1 MRYLYTLLFTLLV
14 PLYLLR
20 IYWRGFRAPAYRE
33 RWHERF
39 GLFDDPP
46 RRCGIWVHAVSVG
59 EVLAISRL
67 VQQLL
72 TQHPE
77 LPILITTATPT
88 GAERVR
94 ALFGDEV
101 EHRYAPIDLPWVVR
115 RFLRAYRPRLLILV
129 ETEIWPNLI
138 HHAKQAEVPTLL
150 ANARLSLRSARR
162 YHRVASLTREALR
175 DISLIAPHGEAD
187 ADRFLTLGARP
198 DGVEVT
204 GSIKFDVHL
213 PGSLRERADV
223 MRREW
228 GGQRPVWLA
237 ASTHEGEDEL
247 MLQAHAAVRRRLEDA
262 LLVLVP
268 RHPERFDRVAQLV
281 SDYGFPL
288 VRRSEQRPCGE
299 QTAVFLGD
307 SMGELTLFMGAS
319 DLAFIGGSLVPHG
332 GHNILEAAAQGV
344 AVAFGPHMFNFSEI
358 SELFLAEKAAVQV
371 ESVDALA
378 TQVIAWLGDA
388 SERSRVGEA
397 GRTLVNKNR
406 GALERLMRLVE
417 GLLEG
422 DRSGG
427 VKFHRD
433 SLHADR

>member
-1 MRYLYTLLFTLLV
+1 MRYLYTLLFILLV
-14 PLYLLR
+14 PFYLLR
-20 IYWRGFRAPAYRE
+20 LYWRGFKSPAYRE

-39 GLFDDPP
+39 GLFDDTAILG
-46 RRCGIWVHAVSVG
+46 GIWVHAVSVG

-67 VQQLL
+67 VHQLL
-72 TQHPE
+72 ERYPG
-77 LPILITTATPT
+77 LPVLITTATPT

-115 RFLRAYRPRLLILV
+115 RFLHAYRPRLLILV

-138 HHAKQAEVPTLL
+138 HHARLAGVPTLL
-150 ANARLSLRSARR
+150 ANARMSLSSAQR
-162 YHRVASLTREALR
+162 YHRVAGLTRQALR
-175 DISLIAPHGEAD
+175 GISIIAPHGETD
-187 ADRFLTLGARP
+187 AERFLALGARP
-198 DGVEVT
+198 AHVKVT

-247 MLQAHAAVRRRLEDA
+247 ILQAHARVRERIADA

-281 SDYGFPL
+281 SDAGFPL
-288 VRRSEQRPCGE
+288 VRRSEQRPCDETTG
-299 QTAVFLGD
+299 VFLGD

-344 AVAFGPHMFNFSEI
+344 AVTFGPHMFNFSEI
-358 SELFLAEKAAVQV
+358 SALFLSHHAAVQV
-371 ESVDALA
+371 DSVQALA
-378 TQVIAWLGDA
+378 RQVTDWLSDA

-397 GRTLVNKNR
+397 GRALVENNR
-406 GALERLMRLVE
+406 GALERLMGLVE
-417 GLLEG
+417 RLL
-422 DRSGG
+422 GG
-427 VKFHRD
+427 ERVSEPD
-433 SLHADR
+433 